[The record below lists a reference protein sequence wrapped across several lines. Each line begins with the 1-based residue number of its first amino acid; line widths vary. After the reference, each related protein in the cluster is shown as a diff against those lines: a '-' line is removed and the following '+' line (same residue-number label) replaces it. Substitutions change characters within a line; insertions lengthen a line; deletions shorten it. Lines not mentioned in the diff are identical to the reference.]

1 MRESYRL
8 NSPVVGYAR
17 ALIHIP
23 AGALIEFVPPNVELG
38 LIDVLWEGRSVA
50 VFIQDIRVAATR
62 QTATG
67 VGQSRAQAATGR

>member
-1 MRESYRL
+1 
-8 NSPVVGYAR
+8 VKG
-17 ALIHIP
+17 LINIP
-23 AGALIEFVPPNVELG
+23 AGEVIEFVPPNVELG

-67 VGQSRAQAATGR
+67 LEQARAQAASM